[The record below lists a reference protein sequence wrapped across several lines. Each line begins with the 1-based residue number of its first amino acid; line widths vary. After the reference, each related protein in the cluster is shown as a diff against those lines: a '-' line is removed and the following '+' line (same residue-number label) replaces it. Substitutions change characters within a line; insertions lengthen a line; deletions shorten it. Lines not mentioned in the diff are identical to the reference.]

1 MRQKLNQSVIH
12 GEAWVSAVEPKYSYD
27 EDVSEDTDL
36 LKERT
41 LLLNVYVRTVQANLA
56 SSKFGR
62 DLDYAIADAESEQD
76 SHLKQNPPQGI
87 SNAFLLRDYLI
98 AMAKRRRVIE
108 LLEEVDCGFHR
119 DGNFAIVAT
128 YRRRET
134 DEKLQFRL
142 MRISFV
148 GLWGV
153 FVAPLSAASKRAL
166 ASFCAVTFRVFSHA

>member
-98 AMAKRRRVIE
+98 AMAKRRRVI
-108 LLEEVDCGFHR
+108 GFLKKSIADLIAMEILQLSR
-119 DGNFAIVAT
+119 LID
-128 YRRRET
+128 
-134 DEKLQFRL
+134 DERL
-142 MRISFV
+142 MKSFN
-148 GLWGV
+148 
-153 FVAPLSAASKRAL
+153 SA
-166 ASFCAVTFRVFSHA
+166 

>member
-41 LLLNVYVRTVQANLA
+41 LLLNVYVRTVQANLE

-98 AMAKRRRVIE
+98 AMAKRRRVI
-108 LLEEVDCGFHR
+108 GFLKKSIADSIAMEILQLSR
-119 DGNFAIVAT
+119 LID
-128 YRRRET
+128 
-134 DEKLQFRL
+134 DERL
-142 MRISFV
+142 MKSFN
-148 GLWGV
+148 
-153 FVAPLSAASKRAL
+153 SA
-166 ASFCAVTFRVFSHA
+166 